1 MTLHEFKIINGLQ
14 KSLEQQMRSYP
25 DQERQDML
33 TFVVSTLPEFIKEH
47 LDSEYKGI
55 FEETRASYY
64 SNLRRRLATNAM
76 AREMDDFKYSIGLQ
90 YLAQFISSKF
100 YPKPKVKVVR
110 TVSPSQSSVDK
121 DSEEEDSFVE
131 GTTVQT
137 TVDRRERNSEARNAA
152 IRRDGFVC
160 RVCGFDFEKT
170 YGKTGRH
177 YIEVHH
183 IQPISQF
190 DEEHEVI
197 AEHLV
202 CLCANCHA
210 MAHRRR
216 PEPFSIE
223 ELKEMI
229 QQHRAI

>member
-1 MTLHEFKIINGLQ
+1 MT
-14 KSLEQQMRSYP
+14 QQMRSYP

-33 TFVVSTLPEFIKEH
+33 TFVVSTLPEFIKEY

-55 FEETRASYY
+55 FEERRASYY

-76 AREMDDFKYSIGLQ
+76 ARDMDDNSNYKYSIGLQ

-100 YPKPKVKVVR
+100 YPKSKVKVVR
-110 TVSPSQSSVDK
+110 TVSPSQSSADK
-121 DSEEEDSFVE
+121 YSEEDSFVE
-131 GTTVQT
+131 GATVQA
-137 TVDRRERNSEARNAA
+137 TVDRSERNSEARNAA
-152 IRRDGFVC
+152 IRRDGYIC
-160 RVCGFDFEKT
+160 RVCGFDFEKA
-170 YGKTGRH
+170 YGKTGRQ

-183 IQPISQF
+183 ILPISQF
-190 DEEHEVI
+190 DEEHEVR

-223 ELKEMI
+223 ELKDMI
-229 QQHRAI
+229 QQQRVI